1 MKPRSTPRLSFAL
14 MSLALIALIALI
26 ACQQQE
32 APALP
37 PATGKGAPA
46 RAPIPSLADLAKSAP
61 VAPPSVTMRA
71 GTGSLRPIREA
82 SLGPKQTG
90 VLSAIMVEEGDRVKK
105 GQLLFRQ
112 DSAQAQL
119 SIESARAAVSAA
131 KLQLAQA
138 QLDHDRT
145 KTLRERGSV
154 PQDALD
160 QTKTRV
166 DALSNAVEQS
176 ETALA
181 LAQKYSNDLAVT
193 SPIDGLVA
201 SKLMNV
207 GETATLMPPS
217 VVLLIQ
223 EVDTLELRARL
234 PETALRTVHVGH
246 ELSVSF
252 PATGETRDATIKRI
266 APTIDART
274 RTIEIIAELPNADG
288 RLKAGMMA
296 EVAYGSPEAA
306 ATPTPA
312 PANGAPKMAAKAKP
326 EGDHEAR

>member
-1 MKPRSTPRLSFAL
+1 MNTRTTK
-14 MSLALIALIALI
+14 LALPVSAALALLLALPLVST
-26 ACQQQE
+26 ACQKKE
-32 APALP
+32 GSALP

-46 RAPIPSLADLAKSAP
+46 RAPIPSLTELAKNAP
-61 VAPPSVTMRA
+61 VVQQSVALRA

-90 VLSAIMVEEGDRVKK
+90 LLSAIMVEEGDRVKK

-119 SIESARAAVSAA
+119 NIEQARAAQGAA
-131 KLQLAQA
+131 KVQLAQA
-138 QLDHDRT
+138 QLDFDRT
-145 KTLRERGSV
+145 KTLRERGSI

-166 DALSNAVEQS
+166 DALSSAVEQAT
-176 ETALA
+176 TALA
-181 LAQKYSNDLAVT
+181 LAQKYGSDTAVT
-193 SPIDGLVA
+193 SPIDGVVA

-234 PETALRTVHVGH
+234 PETALRTLQVGH
-246 ELSVSF
+246 ELNVTF
-252 PATGETRDATIKRI
+252 PAIGETRGATISRI
-266 APTIDART
+266 APTIDAHT
-274 RTIEIIAELPNADG
+274 RTIEIIALLPNQDG

-296 EVAYGSPEAA
+296 EVSYGKAEAA
-306 ATPTPA
+306 AAPQPSSAPTVT
-312 PANGAPKMAAKAKP
+312 AKA
-326 EGDHEAR
+326 EAEHAPR

>member
-1 MKPRSTPRLSFAL
+1 MNVRPTPLIPLVAASFVLTAL
-14 MSLALIALIALI
+14 G
-26 ACQQQE
+26 ACQKQE
-32 APALP
+32 QPALP
-37 PATGKGAPA
+37 PATGQGAPA
-46 RAPIPSLADLAKSAP
+46 PTPIPSLAELAKNAP
-61 VAPPSVTMRA
+61 VVQDSVALRA

-82 SLGPKQTG
+82 ALGPKQTG
-90 VLSAIMVEEGDRVKK
+90 VLSVIAVEEGDRVKK

-119 SIESARAAVSAA
+119 NMEQARAAVSAA

-138 QLDHDRT
+138 ALDLDRT
-145 KTLRERGSV
+145 KTLRERGSI

-160 QTKTRV
+160 QSKTRV
-166 DALSNAVEQS
+166 DALTNAVEQAG
-176 ETALA
+176 TALA
-181 LAQKYSNDLAVT
+181 LAQKYANDLAVT
-193 SPIDGLVA
+193 SPIDGVVA

-246 ELSVSF
+246 QLRVTF
-252 PATGETRDATIKRI
+252 PAIGESREATIKRI

-296 EVAYGSPEAA
+296 EVAYGAAEAA
-306 ATPTPA
+306 APTP
-312 PANGAPKMAAKAKP
+312 PKSSTTVTATAQV
-326 EGDHEAR
+326 EGDHAPR

>member
-1 MKPRSTPRLSFAL
+1 MNARPTPSCPFTLVL
-14 MSLALIALIALI
+14 VSLGLLASLL
-26 ACQQQE
+26 ACADKSLPE
-32 APALP
+32 LP
-37 PATGKGAPA
+37 PATGEGAPPQA
-46 RAPIPSLADLAKSAP
+46 AIPSLTELAKNAP
-61 VAPPSVTMRA
+61 VVQDSVALRA
-71 GTGSLRPIREA
+71 GTGSLRPIHEA
-82 SLGPKQTG
+82 ALGPKQTG
-90 VLSAIMVEEGDRVKK
+90 VLSLIAVEEGDRVKK

-119 SIESARAAVSAA
+119 NMEQARAAVSAA

-138 QLDHDRT
+138 QLDLDRT

-166 DALSNAVEQS
+166 DALTNAVEQS
-176 ETALA
+176 TTALA
-181 LAQKYSNDLAVT
+181 LAQKYANDLAVS
-193 SPIDGLVA
+193 SPIDGVVA

-217 VVLLIQ
+217 VVLVIQ
-223 EVDTLELRARL
+223 EVETLELRARL

-246 ELSVSF
+246 ALRVTF
-252 PATGETRDATIKRI
+252 PAIGESREAVIKRI

-296 EVAYGSPEAA
+296 EVAYGSAEATA
-306 ATPTPA
+306 PSPPQAPSAVSAT
-312 PANGAPKMAAKAKP
+312 AKA
-326 EGDHEAR
+326 EADHAPR

>member
-1 MKPRSTPRLSFAL
+1 MLVLA
-14 MSLALIALIALI
+14 SLALLALLASSGCAKKDL
-26 ACQQQE
+26 
-32 APALP
+32 PTLP
-37 PATGKGAPA
+37 PATGEGAPA
-46 RAPIPSLADLAKSAP
+46 KAPIPSLTELAKKAP
-61 VAPPSVTMRA
+61 VVEASIALRA
-71 GTGSLRPIREA
+71 GTGSLQPLHEA

-90 VLSAIMVEEGDRVKK
+90 VLSSIAVEEGDRVKK

-112 DSAQAQL
+112 DNAQAQL
-119 SIESARAAVSAA
+119 NMEQARAAVSAV

-138 QLDHDRT
+138 QLDLDRT
-145 KTLRERGSV
+145 KTLRERGSI

-166 DALSNAVEQS
+166 NALLNGAEQAS
-176 ETALA
+176 TALA
-181 LAQKYSNDLAVT
+181 LAQKYANDLAVT
-193 SPIDGLVA
+193 SPIDGVVA

-217 VVLLIQ
+217 VVLVIQ

-246 ELSVSF
+246 QLRVSF

-274 RTIEIIAELPNADG
+274 RTIEIIAELPNSDG
-288 RLKAGMMA
+288 GLKAGMMA
-296 EVAYGSPEAA
+296 EVAYGSAEAA
-306 ATPTPA
+306 APVPA
-312 PANGAPKMAAKAKP
+312 KSSTAVNATAKA
-326 EGDHEAR
+326 EAEHAPR